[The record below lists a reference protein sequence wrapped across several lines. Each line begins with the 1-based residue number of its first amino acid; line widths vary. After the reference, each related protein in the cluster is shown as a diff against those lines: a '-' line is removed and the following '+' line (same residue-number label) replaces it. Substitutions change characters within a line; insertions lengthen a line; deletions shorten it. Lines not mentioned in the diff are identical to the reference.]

1 MRRGDADDRSIEV
14 PEGLVGDD
22 RGDLRT
28 PTTEARVFLDREES
42 TGFRHRLKNRECVER
57 HQRPHVDDLCVDAVL
72 TRKCFRCLQSAGD
85 HERKSY
91 DRAVAAR
98 AKDLCGSKPIYNFS
112 VRHFAL
118 EGVERLVLVKDNGVG
133 VTHGGGH
140 QTYHIDRR

>member
-1 MRRGDADDRSIEV
+1 MFPLLAKR
-14 PEGLVGDD
+14 
-22 RGDLRT
+22 
-28 PTTEARVFLDREES
+28 
-42 TGFRHRLKNRECVER
+42 
-57 HQRPHVDDLCVDAVL
+57 
-72 TRKCFRCLQSAGD
+72 GD